1 MKFPRIIS
9 SFLNPFFI
17 TFYFFIITLNLNTK
31 AINPLPEKAK
41 WIIYGLIIII
51 TYVIPGLFIKFYGS
65 FIQRFFKY
73 GQKEKRIIYF
83 FIVTV
88 FYYLTY
94 YLLIQLRLSPIYSLF
109 LFGCTSLLVL
119 CLIVSFFWNIS
130 IYMVAIGALSGGL
143 LGVSM
148 VFNINLL
155 FPIFMVILFSG
166 LLGYSRLSL
175 GKHRPLEVY
184 GGYLTGFA
192 IMLVHYFL
200 F

>member
-130 IYMVAIGALSGGL
+130 IYMVAIGALSGLRSPSRSAISRRRLPNAFRVKSDAPAKIRIKSPGL
-143 LGVSM
+143 EL
-148 VFNINLL
+148 N
-155 FPIFMVILFSG
+155 
-166 LLGYSRLSL
+166 R
-175 GKHRPLEVY
+175 
-184 GGYLTGFA
+184 
-192 IMLVHYFL
+192 
-200 F
+200 